1 MNTEM
6 ELNQETGAEDSLIT
20 RTPFRLEDGWDLVS
34 DNTNSSCSHAEIE
47 TLIQKRIINLI
58 DLEIMRVLAA
68 YHYINHHNL
77 ALALSMRLHPGY
89 QKISYLDNIRK
100 LKKAGILLC
109 YHPVRLTGMAAGV
122 PFSPASPLRLYCLSQ
137 AAFTYMET
145 ITPDAHPML
154 PFSAR
159 RKMELAAANQF
170 LLKFEQHY
178 KEQLAGYE
186 YERGAKIGNTPFLMD
201 AVIRYHALFP
211 RQQEKEL
218 VTLFLFSIRRQQ
230 GWEKAAL
237 TRLHLFRVWLSR
249 RGAECLIPF
258 PVLLVEDLAMALAL
272 YARMQGIDSLVR
284 LSVYF
289 CVDGLLM
296 VYSPL
301 QSLYQCEVCE
311 NGKVRAVR
319 LEISL

>member
-6 ELNQETGAEDSLIT
+6 ELDQETGAEDSLIT

-58 DLEIMRVLAA
+58 DLEIMRILAA
-68 YHYINHHNL
+68 YHYVNHHNL
-77 ALALSMRLHPGY
+77 ALALTMRLHPGY

-170 LLKFEQHY
+170 LLRFEQHY
-178 KEQLAGYE
+178 REQLVGYE
-186 YERGAKIGNTPFLMD
+186 YEKGAKIGNTPFLMD
-201 AVIRYHALFP
+201 VVIRYHALFP
-211 RQQEKEL
+211 GQHEKEL
-218 VTLFLFSIRRQQ
+218 ITLFLFSIRRQQ

-249 RGAECLIPF
+249 HGADYLIPF
-258 PVLLVEDLAMALAL
+258 PVVLVEDLTMALTL
-272 YARMQGIDSLVR
+272 YARIRSMESLTGMP
-284 LSVYF
+284 VYF
-289 CVDGLLM
+289 CVDSLLM
-296 VYSPL
+296 IYPPL
-301 QSLYQCEVCE
+301 QAVYQCEVCE
-311 NGKVRAVR
+311 DGKIKAVR
-319 LEISL
+319 IEVSI